1 MRSSGEDTARRFV
14 RREFPA
20 CEAALLAGST
30 VQGEAT
36 PSSDLDLVIF
46 DESQEGPFRR
56 TYQSEGWIIET
67 FVLTKDTYRYFFDL
81 AVESAIPSLLRMCA
95 EGHILFGG
103 EEIEGIVAEA
113 RSDLL
118 AGPPPWSRQE
128 LRQARYLLGEFLADF
143 EGCPRREEALF
154 ITAKLAEQLADFAL
168 RTRGEWIGEG
178 KWLQRGLQRCDAA
191 AAGEL
196 HAALE
201 AYYGSGDKEPLA
213 ALTRR
218 WLAPFGGVLAEGY
231 AEGGTGEEEEEPG
244 SRPEELQ

>member
-1 MRSSGEDTARRFV
+1 MRGSAEETARRFI

-46 DESQEGPFRR
+46 DESQQSPFRR
-56 TYQSEGWIIET
+56 TYQSEGWIIEA
-67 FVLTKDTYRYFFDL
+67 FVLTKETYRYFFDL
-81 AVESAIPSLLRMCA
+81 AVETAIPSLLRMCA
-95 EGHILFGG
+95 EGRILFGA
-103 EEIEGIVAEA
+103 EEVRGIVAEA

-128 LRQARYLLGEFLADF
+128 LRQARYGLGESLADF

-154 ITAKLAEQLADFAL
+154 IAAKLAEQLAAFAL
-168 RTRGEWIGEG
+168 RTRASGSATASGCSG
-178 KWLQRGLQRCDAA
+178 PAALRC
-191 AAGEL
+191 GGRREL

-201 AYYGSGDKEPLA
+201 AYYGSGHKEPLA

-218 WLAPFGGVLAEGY
+218 WLTPFGGILSEGY
-231 AEGGTGEEEEEPG
+231 AEGGSGEEEET
-244 SRPEELQ
+244 EEL